1 MTHHHARLVAVV
13 IASVSFSTPLYAQQ
27 EPTPSPTWETLLET
41 LGGTGMRDRSLW
53 LSNVTDTD
61 LALLAPFTQWGA
73 LEELRLLDDYTAD
86 SEVTDA
92 GLAHLAGLTA
102 LEALDLGVTQV
113 TDAGLAHLTG
123 LPSLQRLVL
132 YDTDVTAAGLVHFQK
147 MPSLSRLELSGY
159 FSSDLFTEADIA
171 NLREALPNV
180 QIEDGAPVAPPPPP
194 PPPPPQ

>member
-1 MTHHHARLVAVV
+1 MTHHHARLIAVA
-13 IASVSFSTPLYAQQ
+13 IAAVSFSTPLYAQQ

-61 LALLAPFTQWGA
+61 LALLAPFTQWGV

-92 GLAHLAGLTA
+92 GLAHLTGLTA
-102 LEALDLGVTQV
+102 LEGLGLRGTQV

-180 QIEDGAPVAPPPPP
+180 QISDGAPVASLPP

>member
-92 GLAHLAGLTA
+92 GLAHLTGLTA
-102 LEALDLGVTQV
+102 LEILFLDNTQV
-113 TDAGLAHLTG
+113 TDVGVAE
-123 LPSLQRLVL
+123 LQ
-132 YDTDVTAAGLVHFQK
+132 Q
-147 MPSLSRLELSGY
+147 
-159 FSSDLFTEADIA
+159 
-171 NLREALPNV
+171 ALPNCR
-180 QIEDGAPVAPPPPP
+180 ITTPGPIP

>member
-13 IASVSFSTPLYAQQ
+13 IAAVSFSTPLYAQQ

-92 GLAHLAGLTA
+92 GLAHLTGLTA
-102 LEALDLGVTQV
+102 LRVLWIRDTPV
-113 TDAGLAHLTG
+113 TDAGLAHLSG
-123 LPSLQRLVL
+123 LTALQRLAL
-132 YDTDVTAAGLVHFQK
+132 SDTQVTDGGVAELQK
-147 MPSLSRLELSGY
+147 
-159 FSSDLFTEADIA
+159 
-171 NLREALPNV
+171 ALPNCE
-180 QIEDGAPVAPPPPP
+180 ISR
-194 PPPPPQ
+194 